1 MLGLPE
7 EIDTAIAEAVKD
19 LRARGYS
26 WAEIGSRLGITRQ
39 AAQQR
44 WGMSR
49 QPDQTAGVSALQPS
63 KIAVLGPGGQ
73 KGIRVDLQAR
83 LQTAFS
89 AHDTHSSAPGGRPGS
104 TAPPVNGSQV
114 RDTVFCPAHAL
125 GYVAEQVDEL
135 CRRVAAELDAG
146 GSARPLIENAAF
158 RTRKV
163 GRRYDIDAVDWF
175 LDQFLLPP
183 VDIGRTGVGD
193 DTWDDLPVTQVAQA
207 TGEKDAFRMQCD
219 RAWHDFGQ
227 QPGTRLWFG
236 NAARWVNELRTAD
249 QQTLVSVQESTWFL
263 YPRTFIAG
271 GRSFTFRRTSA
282 EQSSSPAVTELRAR
296 AARVAAGQFTDDLA
310 ARVSQPKPIIGPHAR
325 RLADGTGTPIL
336 YAAASGD
343 SIRRAGAYIMFP
355 DQQWLRFLVRGS
367 ALENAI
373 MTAVDQAGNRVAR
386 YRYTGPKRQAENSSW
401 GSEEIIVHPGREL
414 TDGLALALALS
425 ANGWLTGYF
434 HSGP

>member
-1 MLGLPE
+1 MIRNMRGIVPATKKPS
-7 EIDTAIAEAVKD
+7 DRV
-19 LRARGYS
+19 RARRMHKFARSDGRTPEPCACFS
-26 WAEIGSRLGITRQ
+26 FPRSPCLGRADGGHPRRFT
-39 AAQQR
+39 
-44 WGMSR
+44 S
-49 QPDQTAGVSALQPS
+49 TSARRHTP
-63 KIAVLGPGGQ
+63 
-73 KGIRVDLQAR
+73 
-83 LQTAFS
+83 
-89 AHDTHSSAPGGRPGS
+89 AHDTHSSAPGGRPDS

-146 GSARPLIENAAF
+146 GSVRLLIENAAF
-158 RTRKV
+158 RTRKL
-163 GRRYDIDAVDWF
+163 GLRYDIDAVDWF
-175 LDQFLLPP
+175 SDQFLLPP
-183 VDIGRTGVGD
+183 VDIGRAALGD

-207 TGEKDAFRMQCD
+207 TGEKDAFRTQCD

-227 QPGTRLWFG
+227 LPGTRLWFG
-236 NAARWVNELRTAD
+236 NAARGIGELRTAD
-249 QQTLVSVQESTWFL
+249 QQTLVSMQESTWFV
-263 YPRTFIAG
+263 YPRTFSAG

-282 EQSSSPAVTELRAR
+282 EQSSSPAVMELRAR
-296 AARVAAGQFTDDLA
+296 AARAAAGHFTDDMP
-310 ARVSQPKPIIGPHAR
+310 ARVRQPKPIIGPYAR

-336 YAAASGD
+336 YTAGEV

-386 YRYTGPKRQAENSSW
+386 YRYTGRKRQAENSSW
-401 GSEEIIVHPGREL
+401 GTHEIIVHPGREL
-414 TDGLALALALS
+414 TDQLALALALS
-425 ANGWLTGYF
+425 ANGLGGYF